1 MLNKELNCLIF
12 KEAKYFFILYDNESK
27 IIRIRTMVE
36 IKIPT
41 AAAVV
46 LLTQRMQYEL
56 GVRQSIGQIDPDTN
70 LKNLTYEELKEIA
83 ETSAFDVISLLPAD
97 ILSEENNLAN
107 IVHRAMKSLGVV
119 FEKEEFLYYTEE
131 DARRLLS
138 PLEKLFSTIDEK
150 NSYLVN

>member
-1 MLNKELNCLIF
+1 
-12 KEAKYFFILYDNESK
+12 
-27 IIRIRTMVE
+27 MVE

-70 LKNLTYEELKEIA
+70 LKNLGYDELKEIA
-83 ETSAFDVISLLPAD
+83 ETSAFDVIALLPAD
-97 ILSEENNLAN
+97 ILAEENNLAN
-107 IVHRAMKSLGVV
+107 IVYRAMKSLGIV
-119 FEKEEFLYYTEE
+119 FEQENFLYYSEE
-131 DARRLLS
+131 KAKRLLE
-138 PLEKLFSTIDEK
+138 PLTRIFSTIDEK